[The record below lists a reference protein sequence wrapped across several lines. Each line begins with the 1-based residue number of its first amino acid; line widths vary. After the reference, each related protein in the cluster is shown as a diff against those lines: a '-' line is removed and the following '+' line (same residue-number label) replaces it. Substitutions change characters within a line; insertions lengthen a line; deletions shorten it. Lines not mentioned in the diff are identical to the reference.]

1 MLADHSDHKPVPAA
15 PSPLEQLG
23 IRNLSGAFYDLGAEQ
38 LIERAIQRQE
48 GLLADNGALVVRTG
62 QFTGRSPKDKF
73 IVRDELTE
81 SAVQWGPVNQPI
93 SPEHFEALYRKAVT
107 FLEGKELFVENCLA
121 GADPDYALSVRAITQ
136 LAWHALFAKQL
147 LIPPAGHR

>member
-62 QFTGRSPKDKF
+62 QFTGRSPSDKF
-73 IVRDELTE
+73 VVRDEFTE
-81 SAVQWGPVNQPI
+81 SAVNWGPVNQPI
-93 SPEHFEALYRKAVT
+93 SPKHFDGIYSKLLA
-107 FLEGKELFVENCLA
+107 FLQGKELFVQHCFA
-121 GADPDYALSVRAITQ
+121 GADRRYSLSVRVIAQ
-136 LAWHALFAKQL
+136 AAWHAL
-147 LIPPAGHR
+147 